1 MSWGRLIYNACSRCR
16 GTMVRDRDRFGTYLQ
31 CLQCAHVVDLIAVP
45 LTTEKEPIARMKKR
59 TGAKIPDLDHESVG
73 TS

>member
-1 MSWGRLIYNACSRCR
+1 MSWGRLLYNACSRCR

-31 CLQCAHVVDLIAVP
+31 CLQCGHMVDLISVP
-45 LTTEKEPIARMKKR
+45 LATEKESVAKMEKR
-59 TGAKIPDLDHESVG
+59 TGAKMPKLDPESVG